1 MIPKVYI
8 ARPVPAEVEAYISQY
23 CQCEKW
29 NGPEPITRSQL
40 LKQISDADGLLI
52 TGEKIDDE
60 FLDHAPNLKAVSNI
74 SVGYNNYDLEA
85 MKKRNVIGTNTPDVL
100 DETVADLAL
109 ALMLST
115 ARRLPELDKL
125 VKDGKWGSKGD
136 EPLFGVDVH
145 GKTLGIIGMGRIGES
160 IARRGK
166 FGFNMEILYHNRR
179 RKPEVEETVGATYT
193 TLEHLLRESDFV
205 LLMVPYTPE
214 TKKLMGREQFALMKK
229 SAIFINTS
237 RGQTVDEKALIE
249 ALQNKE
255 ILAAGLDVFDQEPV
269 APDNP
274 LLTMPNVVTLPHI
287 GSATHQTRYDMAMLA
302 AKNLVAA
309 VTGSEIVNVVPE
321 LKGLRPLKE

>member
-1 MIPKVYI
+1 MMPKVYI
-8 ARPVPAEVEAYISQY
+8 ARTVPAEAEAFISKY
-23 CQCEKW
+23 CQYEKW

-40 LKQISDADGLLI
+40 LKEISDVEGLLI

-60 FLDHAPNLKAVSNI
+60 FLDHAPCLKAVSNI
-74 SVGYNNYDLEA
+74 SVGYNNFDLEA
-85 MKKRNVIGTNTPDVL
+85 MKKRSIIGTNTPDVL

-109 ALMLST
+109 ALMLSA
-115 ARRLPELDKL
+115 ARRIPELDKL
-125 VKDGKWGSKGD
+125 VKDGKWGNKGD

-166 FGFNMEILYHNRR
+166 FGFNMEVLYHNRR
-179 RKPEVEETVGATYT
+179 RKSEVEETLNTTYSS
-193 TLEHLLRESDFV
+193 LEHLLRESDFV

-214 TKKLMGREQFALMKK
+214 TKHLMGREQFALMKK

-255 ILAAGLDVFDQEPV
+255 ILAAGLDVFEQEPV
-269 APDNP
+269 TTDNP
-274 LLTMPNVVTLPHI
+274 LLAMPNVVTLPHI
-287 GSATHQTRYDMAMLA
+287 GSATHQTRFDMAMLA

-309 VTGSEIVNVVPE
+309 VTGREISNVVPE
-321 LKGLRPLKE
+321 LKGLQSLK